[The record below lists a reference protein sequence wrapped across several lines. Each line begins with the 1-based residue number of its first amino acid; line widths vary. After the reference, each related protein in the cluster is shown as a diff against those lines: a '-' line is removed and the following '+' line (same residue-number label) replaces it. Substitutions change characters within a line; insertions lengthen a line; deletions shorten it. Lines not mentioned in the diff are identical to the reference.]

1 MKKIK
6 GKVLSIA
13 GSDSAG
19 GAGIQ
24 ADIKTI
30 TAMGAYASTAITAI
44 TAQNTL
50 GVQEILELPI
60 NIIKNQIRAVLS
72 DIGTDAIKIGMLSN
86 KETISCVTNELKTI
100 SANTPI
106 VLDPVMV
113 AKGGKKL
120 LQEDAEKRLISDLF
134 PISKLLTPNIPE
146 AEKISKIKINSTSD
160 LLTAGK
166 IIINMGI
173 KNVLMKGGHL
183 DGNKLVDILVTKDKI
198 QYFENTRI
206 HTNHTHGTGCTLS
219 SSIASGLAQKL
230 SLSDSIERAHTYVY
244 QAIKY
249 APEIGRGK
257 GPLNHLV
264 GLDIN
269 KIYD

>member
-72 DIGTDAIKIGMLSN
+72 DIGADAIKIGMLSN
-86 KETISCVTNELKTI
+86 K
-100 SANTPI
+100 
-106 VLDPVMV
+106 
-113 AKGGKKL
+113 
-120 LQEDAEKRLISDLF
+120 
-134 PISKLLTPNIPE
+134 
-146 AEKISKIKINSTSD
+146 
-160 LLTAGK
+160 
-166 IIINMGI
+166 
-173 KNVLMKGGHL
+173 
-183 DGNKLVDILVTKDKI
+183 
-198 QYFENTRI
+198 
-206 HTNHTHGTGCTLS
+206 
-219 SSIASGLAQKL
+219 
-230 SLSDSIERAHTYVY
+230 
-244 QAIKY
+244 
-249 APEIGRGK
+249 
-257 GPLNHLV
+257 
-264 GLDIN
+264 
-269 KIYD
+269 